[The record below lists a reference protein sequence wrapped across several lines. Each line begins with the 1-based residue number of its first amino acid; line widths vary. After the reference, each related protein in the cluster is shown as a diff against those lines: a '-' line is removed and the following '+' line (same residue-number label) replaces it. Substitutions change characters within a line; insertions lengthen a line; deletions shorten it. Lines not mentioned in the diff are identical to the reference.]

1 MDKLDD
7 IVKGAMRSLDGT
19 TPRGYFDE
27 LPGRIEARLEGEP
40 MQSTESHDPRHTT
53 DGLPPP
59 QMTAGAGSADRVE
72 DSGLHD
78 IKELATT
85 AKRRISRRITTQ
97 NEAQDALLSSSS
109 SGLHAV
115 ALPDPA
121 KMIALP
127 TVDQARS
134 LAASAPGQSG
144 QMAAVSAVAAEVGDA
159 PARAA
164 SVTPIGEARRARRG
178 WVYAVGAVAAAAAA
192 VTLFVVT
199 RPGASEPKADGAQA
213 AAPSQPVARGGE
225 QAAAP
230 AAVAAGSA
238 AAAVAPA
245 TGTASADT
253 MQVDVATPTDVGLA
267 AAAPPTEEGEG
278 DRAGAEK
285 SAAPAKAKTDD
296 ARAAKGAG
304 GATSKGEKADV
315 KADPKADAKV
325 DPKADAKPDAKTD
338 PKADAKPDAKTDPK
352 ADGPKDDLDK
362 SIEDLLA
369 QPVEKK
375 KVDKPDKTELSSK
388 ELRDGLSAKA
398 GAAKACYGKYGVAGT
413 VKVKVTIDPSGKVSK
428 ASATGDFAGTPSGDC
443 VASALKEATFP
454 AWDGAPMSTSY
465 AVLLSD

>member
-199 RPGASEPKADGAQA
+199 RPGTSEPKADRAQA

-238 AAAVAPA
+238 AALPA
-245 TGTASADT
+245 TAPPAPSGDT
-253 MQVDVATPTDVGLA
+253 LQVDVAEPADVGLA
-267 AAAPPTEEGEG
+267 AAAPPPGEEAEG
-278 DRAGAEK
+278 DRADAEK
-285 SAAPAKAKTDD
+285 AAAPAKTKADD
-296 ARAAKGAG
+296 ARAARGAG
-304 GATSKGEKADV
+304 GATAKGEKADVKTDPKADV
-315 KADPKADAKV
+315 KADPKADAKPDAKS
-325 DPKADAKPDAKTD
+325 DPKADAKPDA
-338 PKADAKPDAKTDPK
+338 K

-388 ELRDGLSAKA
+388 ELRDGLSAKS

-428 ASATGDFAGTPSGDC
+428 ASATGDFAGTPSGEC
-443 VASALKEATFP
+443 VAAALKEATFP